1 MAYNAEICDA
11 YLERF
16 DHVPLA
22 EAELKIAQTLTRNA
36 RSVLLFAEKY
46 EAKCVDGIKHAVYLQ
61 QKAEK
66 DYAKYCAE
74 KE

>member
-16 DHVPLA
+16 DHIPLA
-22 EAELKIAQTLTRNA
+22 EAKLKVAQTLTRNA
-36 RSVLLFAEKY
+36 RSVLLFAERY
-46 EAKCVDGIKHAVYLQ
+46 EAECAEGIRHAAELQ
-61 QKAEK
+61 KKAEK